1 MTTAIDACTAPTR
14 RTLAEFFSPAT
25 IAVIGATETPGTV
38 GRTVMQNLV
47 SFRGTV
53 YAVNPN
59 HAAVLGVKAYSSVAA
74 LPERIDLAVIV
85 TPAAAVPGVVEQCAA
100 AMVPAAIVISA
111 GFRESGTSGAQLE
124 REILAARGKM
134 RIIGPNCLGLMSP
147 LSGLNATFAGS
158 MAQPG
163 SIAFLSQSGALCTSI
178 LDWSIRENVGFS
190 AFVSTGSMLDV
201 GWGDLIGYFGEDPST
216 RAILMYMESIG
227 DARSFLSAARE
238 VALTKPIIVI
248 KAGRSEQAARA
259 AASHTGALTGSDE
272 VLDAALRRSGV
283 LRVNRISD
291 LFYMADV
298 LAKQPRPRG
307 PRLAIVTNAGGP
319 GVLATDALMAEG
331 GELAEVSAETIA
343 ALDTVLPRAWSR
355 HNPIDILGDAPPE
368 RYSQALEIAAKD
380 PAVDGI
386 LVTLAP
392 QGMTDPALVAERLK
406 PFASIPG
413 KPLLASWMGGA
424 SVEQGREILKSAG
437 IPTFP
442 FPDTAARAFTY
453 MWQYSSNLRALYETP
468 ELVAVPGDR
477 AVAAKILESAQAAG
491 QTLLPEAESKR
502 LLAAYGIPI
511 VRTEIAA
518 SESEA
523 VRLAGEIGYPVALKL
538 YSHTITHKTEAGGV
552 QLNLHSESAVR
563 AAWQRIEAGIMAH
576 SGPGHF
582 QGVTVQQMVE
592 TRDAYELI
600 LGSSVDAQF
609 GPVLLFGAGG
619 QLVEVFRDRA
629 LGLPPLNST
638 LSRLLMEQTRIYKAL
653 AGVRGRK
660 PVDRALLEQIL
671 VRFSQLVAEQ
681 PRIREIDINP
691 LLASAEGI
699 VALDARIVLH
709 DWSTADDRLPR
720 LAIRPYP
727 SEYVTT
733 FTLRDGSQVTMR
745 PIRPED
751 EPAMVRFH
759 EALSERSVYLRYF
772 HHLSLSERVSHERLT
787 RICFGDYDRQMVLV
801 AENAQ
806 GAIVAV
812 GRLNREPGASDAE
825 FALLVGDPWQHSGLG
840 KELLTLLIRIA
851 RHEKI
856 RRINGPILGQNQ
868 PMQDIC
874 RELGFNLKY
883 VREEAAFEATLEA

>member
-1 MTTAIDACTAPTR
+1 MTTANDVCIPTR
-14 RTLAEFFSPAT
+14 RTLAEFFSPT
-25 IAVIGATETPGTV
+25 TVAVIGAIDTPGTV
-38 GRTVMQNLV
+38 GRTLMENLA
-47 SFRGTV
+47 SFRGAV
-53 YAVNPN
+53 YPVNPKR
-59 HAAVLGVKAYSSVAA
+59 AEVLGVKAYSSVAA
-74 LPERIDLAVIV
+74 VPEPIDLAVIV

-100 AMVPAAIVISA
+100 ARVPAAIVISA
-111 GFRESGTSGAQLE
+111 GFKETGASGAQLE
-124 REILAARGKM
+124 LDTMAARGAM

-178 LDWSIRENVGFS
+178 LDWSIREHIGFS

-201 GWGDLIGYFGEDPST
+201 GWGDLIGYLGEDPRT

-307 PRLAIVTNAGGP
+307 PRLVIVTNAGGP
-319 GVLATDALMAEG
+319 GVLATDALTAEG
-331 GELAEVSAETIA
+331 GELAEISAETIA
-343 ALDTVLPRAWSR
+343 QLDGILPRHWSR

-392 QGMTDPALVAERLK
+392 QGMTDPALVAEQLK
-406 PFASIPG
+406 PFAAIPG
-413 KPLLASWMGGA
+413 KPVLASWMGGA
-424 SVEQGREILKSAG
+424 SVEKGREILKTAG
-437 IPTFP
+437 IPSFP

-468 ELVAVPGDR
+468 KLIAEMGDR
-477 AVAAKILESAQAAG
+477 AAAADILESAKAAG
-491 QTLLPEAESKR
+491 RTLLPEAESKR
-502 LLAAYGIPI
+502 LLAAYGIPT
-511 VRTEIAA
+511 VRTEVAA
-518 SESEA
+518 SEPDA

-538 YSHTITHKTEAGGV
+538 YSHTIAHKTEVGGV

-563 AAWQRIEAGIMAH
+563 AAWQRIEAGITTLA
-576 SGPGHF
+576 GPGHF
-582 QGVTVQQMVE
+582 QGVTVQQMVD
-592 TRDAYELI
+592 THDAYELI

-638 LSRLLMEQTRIYKAL
+638 LARLMMEQTRIYKAL
-653 AGVRGRK
+653 GGVRGRK
-660 PVDRALLEQIL
+660 PVDCHLLEQIL

-691 LLASAEGI
+691 LLASPERI
-699 VALDARIVLH
+699 VALDARVVLH
-709 DWSTADDRLPR
+709 DWNISGDRLPH

-733 FTLRDGSQVTMR
+733 FTLRDGSTVAMR

-751 EPAMVRFH
+751 EPAMVLFH

-772 HHLSLSERVSHERLT
+772 HHLSLSERVTHERLT
-787 RICFGDYDRQMVLV
+787 RICFSDYDRQMALV

-812 GRLNREPGASDAE
+812 GRLNREPGESEAE
-825 FALLVGDPWQHSGLG
+825 FAILVGDPWQHSGIG
-840 KELLTLLIRIA
+840 KELLNLLIRVA

-856 RRINGPILGQNQ
+856 RRVHGPILGQNR
-868 PMQDIC
+868 PMLDIC
-874 RELGFNLKY
+874 RELGFHLKY
-883 VREEAAFEATLEA
+883 VREEAAFEASLET